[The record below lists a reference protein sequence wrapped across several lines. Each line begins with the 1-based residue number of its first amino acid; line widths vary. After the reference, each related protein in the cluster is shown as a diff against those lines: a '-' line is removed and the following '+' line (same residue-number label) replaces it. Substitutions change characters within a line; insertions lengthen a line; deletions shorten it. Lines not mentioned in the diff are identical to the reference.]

1 MWQSRIGRSY
11 MGSLTRILAGT
22 GTAAFCLHENL
33 DHASDEKSVMTV
45 KITNWPHE
53 RIFERCRGM
62 WLQLNC
68 HPGVWLSHGWC
79 PKANTTDNLRFVS
92 LREAASSHASASPS
106 AESKP
111 DSTTSSKADWRESL
125 TRNTIADAAAKA
137 SPAVVHITVTL
148 GDMGLFVGQGA
159 GSGVIINP
167 NGTILTN
174 AHVVAGYGNVVYKGK
189 VKVSMQD
196 GRTFDGEVVSY
207 DLSSDIA
214 VVKIDSKAPFPAAVL
229 GSSQKLRPG
238 EWIVALGSP
247 LHLQNSV
254 TVGVI
259 SCVERKG
266 SEIGLRGVHGG
277 YIQTDAAINQGN
289 SGGPLLNLDGEV
301 IGINTMK
308 AFAADGVSFAIPI
321 DTAIKVMEQL
331 QKHGRVIRPWLGIK
345 MHELNEHVLSQLKEQ
360 DAAFPDVVEG
370 VLVPQVIPG
379 SPAERA
385 GIRAGDVITQFD
397 GVAINKASQIVDRL
411 GDKVGVSYKVIV
423 KRPHNQQVTLTVTT
437 EEARANS

>member
-1 MWQSRIGRSY
+1 MK
-11 MGSLTRILAGT
+11 ILAGAGTT
-22 GTAAFCLHENL
+22 GFFLHQNH
-33 DHASDEKSVMTV
+33 DHASEERSINISFSVPNFPCERTLEK
-45 KITNWPHE
+45 W
-53 RIFERCRGM
+53 RGS

-79 PKANTTDNLRFVS
+79 SNSSTMEDLRPVFVS
-92 LREAASSHASASPS
+92 LQVGAPSTSDSAASEA
-106 AESKP
+106 
-111 DSTTSSKADWRESL
+111 DSMAKKDFLGENL
-125 TRNTIADAAAKA
+125 TRYTIAEAAAKA
-137 SPAVVHITVTL
+137 APAVVHITVHL
-148 GDMGLFVGQGA
+148 GDMGLFIGEGA
-159 GSGVIINP
+159 GSGVLINP

-189 VKVSMQD
+189 VKVSLQD
-196 GRTFDGEVVSY
+196 GRTFDGEVVSF
-207 DLSSDIA
+207 DISSDIA
-214 VVKIDSKAPFPAAVL
+214 VVKINSKIPLPAAAL
-229 GSSQKLRPG
+229 GSSSKLRPG

-266 SEIGLRGVHGG
+266 SEIGLRGIHGG

-308 AFAADGVSFAIPI
+308 AYAADGVSFAIPI
-321 DTAIKVMEQL
+321 DTAVKVMEQL
-331 QKHGRVIRPWLGIK
+331 KKHGRVIRPWLGIK
-345 MHELNEHVLSQLKEQ
+345 MHELNEHVLLQLKEE

-385 GIRAGDVITQFD
+385 GIRAGDVIIQFD
-397 GVAINKASQIVDRL
+397 GVPITKASQIVDRL
-411 GDKVGVSYKVIV
+411 GDKVGVSFKVIV
-423 KRPHNQQVTLTVTT
+423 KRQHNRQATLTVTS